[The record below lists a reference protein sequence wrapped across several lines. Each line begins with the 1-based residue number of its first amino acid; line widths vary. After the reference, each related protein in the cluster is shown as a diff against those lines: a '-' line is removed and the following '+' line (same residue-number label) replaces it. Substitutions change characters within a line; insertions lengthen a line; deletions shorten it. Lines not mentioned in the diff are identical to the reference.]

1 LFWHIVRGM
10 SVRKIGS
17 RGGSFRDALR
27 NGDVR
32 RTMFSQGT
40 ASTTQYLVTTALAIH
55 LVEMFGSGSLWLLSL
70 RYLPPAL
77 LGPLSALPAEL
88 LGPRRALITLFG
100 SRAVLIGA
108 AAVSLAAGLPVGILV
123 ALLLLEAAVGTS
135 CLPAAATVQVAAA
148 RSPAEL
154 SAASALTSNVKS
166 VSEVLG
172 ALAAGFL
179 SALLAPALV
188 FGVAGVVALVGA
200 GAALGLRA
208 GGKRSGAGRA
218 RSLRAAFL
226 SDWRAVRDPRLAPT
240 MALAAARASGRAVW
254 VGLSVVAATGFL
266 GMGTAGVGELALAAG
281 VGIAVSVPAGIRL
294 IGRPRL
300 GALLAAAI
308 AGMGTAFVVIAGSG
322 QSSVALALIA
332 LWSLS
337 GAVADMCVGALIPR
351 SAAGRVAQAVAINET
366 CRNWAQAFA
375 VLLVPLSI
383 SLFGARAAVAV
394 WGALQIAVAVL
405 TKRALDR
412 VDVSVASHIRV
423 VERVHAVD
431 VFRPLRVIELE
442 QVAGSLDERSMATGD
457 VLIREGDRHAR
468 GMFIIDSGTVEV
480 SAHGEPLRVL
490 ADGDSFGEIALLH
503 NVARTATV
511 TATSDGELFALG
523 REQFI
528 GAVSGY
534 QATEEALEPVRSPY
548 RGSVELA
555 DALRSVPMLAGLD
568 DQHRRALAAAAVVRE
583 VELGELLCAEGETAT
598 CVFVMLDGHAD
609 VVFGQETIGTVGPGD
624 SFGEIGVLH
633 GIPRTATIRAS
644 SRGKM
649 AELSSEALTSALGHA
664 PTVAEISRQAD

>member
-1 LFWHIVRGM
+1 MVNQ
-10 SVRKIGS
+10 
-17 RGGSFRDALR
+17 A
-27 NGDVR
+27 
-32 RTMFSQGT
+32 T

-55 LVEMFGSGSLWLLSL
+55 LVKVLGSGSLWLLSL

-77 LGPLSALPAEL
+77 LGPLSALPAEV
-88 LGPRRALITLFG
+88 LGPRRALITLFTG
-100 SRAVLIGA
+100 RSVLIGA
-108 AAVSLAAGLPVGILV
+108 AALSLAAGLPIGVLV
-123 ALLLLEAAVGTS
+123 ALLLFEAAVGTS

-148 RSPAEL
+148 RSPTEL

-179 SALLAPALV
+179 SALFAPAIV
-188 FGVAGVVALVGA
+188 FGLAGLVALTGGA
-200 GAALGLRA
+200 AALGLRA
-208 GGKRSGAGRA
+208 GGRRAGAGRA
-218 RSLRAAFL
+218 RGLRAAFV
-226 SDWRAVRDPRLAPT
+226 SDWRTVRDPRLAPT

-281 VGIAVSVPAGIRL
+281 VGIAISVPAGVRL

-322 QSSVALALIA
+322 QASVALALIA
-332 LWSLS
+332 VWSLS

-375 VLLVPLSI
+375 VMLVPLSI
-383 SLFGARAAVAV
+383 TLFGARAAVAV
-394 WGALQIAVAVL
+394 WGALQIAVAIF

-412 VDVSVASHIRV
+412 VDTSVASHIRV

-442 QVAGSLDERSMATGD
+442 QVAGSLNQRAMETGD
-457 VLIREGDRHAR
+457 VLIREGDRTAR

-480 SAHGEPLRVL
+480 SAHGEPIRAL

-503 NVARTATV
+503 RVARTATV
-511 TATSDGELFALG
+511 TARTDGVLFELD

-534 QATEEALEPVRSPY
+534 QATEQALDGMRSPA
-548 RGSVELA
+548 RGAVELA
-555 DALRSVPMLAGLD
+555 DALRSLPILAALD
-568 DQHRRALAAAAVVRE
+568 DQHRAALAASAVVRVAEPNE
-583 VELGELLCAEGETAT
+583 VLCEEGEAAT
-598 CVFVMLDGHAD
+598 SVFVMLDGEAE
-609 VVFGQETIGTVGPGD
+609 VLFGQEKIGTIGPGD
-624 SFGEIGVLH
+624 SFGEIGLLH
-633 GIPRTATIRAS
+633 HIPRTATIRAS
-644 SRGKM
+644 SRVKV
-649 AELSSEALTSALGHA
+649 AELSTEALTSALGHT
-664 PTVAEISRQAD
+664 PTVAEISRRAD